1 MPAVKSAH
9 HKIMIDGLSD
19 FWHLSIPIT
28 QVLYPFLIG
37 KLLVKQK
44 KPTQCL
50 YKEEL
55 YINVLPWRVTNYSK
69 SYAKNLIGISSDGE
83 IRRGITHLFPC
94 GKYPIKSMFLGLIA
108 HNFTELLRR

>member
-55 YINVLPWRVTNYSK
+55 YINVLPWRVANYVTLTVQIHTQ
-69 SYAKNLIGISSDGE
+69 NLTPKTSEEFPVMVKLEGE
-83 IRRGITHLFPC
+83 
-94 GKYPIKSMFLGLIA
+94 
-108 HNFTELLRR
+108 